1 MFIKRVQNSQNSR
14 ARGHVFNTGSLNA
27 RNWYATIARIILAK
41 DARVS
46 RLNGFVS
53 CRSKAKSDTAGWNGD
68 CIFSRLW
75 MRFPLLIAGTPTIFL
90 RREAAICLIRSR
102 KAITAAMALEGVR
115 KSDYVLAKDI
125 RTQRTVVVIPSNY
138 DRISILAVTRFYEIT
153 CAPKSIW
160 KTNSRKNCWW
170 LLYDTRRNF
179 VFCRKCNRS
188 RRSSQRRILNVKNF
202 NWSKWK
208 VGWNKF
214 GLRTKWRRRCTIRET
229 FFPVLSLYLIH
240 NEFEVYK
247 T

>member
-46 RLNGFVS
+46 RLNLPFKSKIRYCGLKWRLHFQQAVNAVS
-53 CRSKAKSDTAGWNGD
+53 TANRRNTD
-68 CIFSRLW
+68 NI
-75 MRFPLLIAGTPTIFL
+75 L

-102 KAITAAMALEGVR
+102 KAINAAMALEGVR

-153 CAPKSIW
+153 CAPKSI
-160 KTNSRKNCWW
+160 
-170 LLYDTRRNF
+170 
-179 VFCRKCNRS
+179 
-188 RRSSQRRILNVKNF
+188 
-202 NWSKWK
+202 
-208 VGWNKF
+208 
-214 GLRTKWRRRCTIRET
+214 
-229 FFPVLSLYLIH
+229 
-240 NEFEVYK
+240 
-247 T
+247 